1 MFNSDQTE
9 LKNRPSAMN
18 NTVIQ
23 IKKKNFLNVM
33 LEKTLAS
40 PWTARSNQSIL
51 KEINSEYSLEGLM
64 LKLKFQY
71 YDRLIMKN

>member
-1 MFNSDQTE
+1 MFNNDQKE

-18 NTVIQ
+18 NTIIE
-23 IKKKNFLNVM
+23 IKKKILNVM

-51 KEINSEYSLEGLM
+51 STLNIHWK
-64 LKLKFQY
+64 
-71 YDRLIMKN
+71 D